1 MNTWE
6 VEHAHRVGKEV
17 QRLRKAAGLTAQQLG
32 DRAEQLGMKMTR
44 QAISDLENGRRRYVT
59 TAELVILAAALNTS
73 PVNLVYPGPYD
84 LQVDLMPG
92 VSVLEFD
99 AAEWFS
105 GVSSYLFSPGEVIT
119 DLPDKFE
126 KFQQW
131 KRWEDATETL
141 NQWRELKELII
152 TRDNMDNPDHL
163 ATLSRQIKS
172 VEDRLIRLLGR
183 PLDRDAIDPPVEL
196 KVADDD

>member
-1 MNTWE
+1 
-6 VEHAHRVGKEV
+6 
-17 QRLRKAAGLTAQQLG
+17 
-32 DRAEQLGMKMTR
+32 MKMTR

-84 LQVDLMPG
+84 VQVELMPG

-105 GVSSYLFSPGEVIT
+105 GVDTYLFNPGEVFS
-119 DLPDKFE
+119 DRPDKVE

-131 KRWEDATETL
+131 KQWEGATEAL
-141 NQWRELKELII
+141 RQWRELKELII

-172 VEDRLIRLLGR
+172 AEDRLRRLLGR
-183 PLDRDAIDPPVEL
+183 PIDRDAIDPPLKL
-196 KVADDD
+196 KVAEDD